1 MSSELT
7 FKNPELKARIVL
19 LKDMETVRGRIG
31 CLLVPTLI
39 AVPLYLFGR
48 LHLPWQAVAIN
59 TIGAAG
65 PAGMILANFFL
76 LRSVQ
81 DPNMRQAIP
90 KKIRYFSVFL
100 SIFLIVEFSLHY
112 FTRLNWLLSGVAGL
126 IAAILLSRRFYVDVR
141 PPSDGLTVWAD
152 RLLRLQSNEFDF
164 RSKAQDEILSEAR
177 ADDPVLKEIASDVI
191 LSLPYEKWRSFS
203 KSLDVS
209 VLFRL
214 IQNEDTKLRSHAIK
228 FLSQNT
234 TELLP
239 MDQQTVHFLMES
251 LNNDELG
258 FDASRVLGRV
268 RPVTTEVVS
277 HLVAVIERTNTST
290 SRSVDNA
297 VFALEL
303 MGPGAGQAIP
313 ALTKR
318 YEEATD
324 RASRN
329 VFADALEK
337 IQGTRPAPIE
347 EEVSEEEVVS
357 EGRVTAGDLDAIA
370 GYWSSEARLWWA
382 RQSRDEAICDICNSP
397 IQKNAGYLSGAKL
410 ICSRC
415 SDRWLGEGALEK
427 LILDPNYFGTGV
439 LQKARD
445 FAAGVSAPAETRAA
459 MSVPE
464 EAASVDQ
471 TSAFGLVLVI
481 GEELLSTTPIYNQAK
496 EMLVRSVAE
505 KPHFPLRSDASI
517 RTLTGP
523 TLPEENKSALQGVVW
538 GLRRRFGR
546 AGARWQADFHDVLGF
561 RFLVLYL
568 E

>member
-329 VFADALEK
+329 LFADALEK

-347 EEVSEEEVVS
+347 EEVSEEEV
-357 EGRVTAGDLDAIA
+357 
-370 GYWSSEARLWWA
+370 
-382 RQSRDEAICDICNSP
+382 
-397 IQKNAGYLSGAKL
+397 
-410 ICSRC
+410 
-415 SDRWLGEGALEK
+415 
-427 LILDPNYFGTGV
+427 
-439 LQKARD
+439 
-445 FAAGVSAPAETRAA
+445 
-459 MSVPE
+459 
-464 EAASVDQ
+464 VDQ

-523 TLPEENKSALQGVVW
+523 TLPEKNKSALQGVVW